1 MKGKVKA
8 DHIPVNKY
16 ELLFIGLPPITVTKM
31 SGLEKEL
38 ETVDLPDRTTASGG
52 NTKPIEWTMEIPMHH
67 VIEQAAMEAWF
78 QESQDP
84 VSPNYKKNGTLVGTS
99 LSGSIIVSK
108 SILAAFPSKPKY
120 PDLDMSN
127 EGEMAVVEWTMKCD
141 NILPA

>member
-1 MKGKVKA
+1 MKGRIKP

-16 ELLFIGLPPITVTKM
+16 ELLFIGMPPLTVIKM

-52 NTKPIEWTMEIPMHH
+52 QTKQLEFTMEMPQHH
-67 VIEQAAMEAWF
+67 VVEQAAMELWF
-78 QESQDP
+78 KESQDP

-99 LSGSIIVSK
+99 LSDAIVVSK

-120 PDLDMSN
+120 PDMDMSN

-141 NILPA
+141 DVLPV